1 MKRVAVTGGGGFIGR
16 SVTRELERRGLVA
29 VSLDLPEH
37 DVRTFDPL
45 TFGSMDLHAVIHM
58 AGVLGTHE
66 LFDTIDLAIDS
77 NVRGTARV
85 LEAAKVWGAPYVSI
99 TLPPVFPS
107 IYTAT
112 KLAAVGL
119 ERAFHHTY
127 GLPVSRVRAFNAY
140 GPGQKHGPGHP
151 QKIAPTFA
159 VEAWANR
166 PIPIWG
172 DGEQTVDLV
181 HADDLARMLVDA
193 LDHGDDVTFDGGTGK
208 ALTVNEVAEFVLTV
222 TGSTAGKRY
231 LPMRRGEVP
240 TQIVATGE
248 GWDRLG
254 WRPELDWQ
262 RLEATVRSYR

>member
-1 MKRVAVTGGGGFIGR
+1 MKRVGVTGAGGFIG
-16 SVTRELERRGLVA
+16 SAVTKVLVEQGWT
-29 VSLDLPEH
+29 VGHLDLPVH
-37 DVRTFDPL
+37 DVRVIGPHDFIHL
-45 TFGSMDLHAVIHM
+45 NLNAVIHL

-66 LFDTIDLAIDS
+66 LFDTVDLAIDS
-77 NVRGTARV
+77 NVRGTAKV
-85 LEAAKVWGAPYVSI
+85 LEAAKLADIPYVGI
-99 TLPPVFPS
+99 TMPAVFPS
-107 IYTAT
+107 IYAAT
-112 KLAAVGL
+112 KLAATGL

-151 QKIAPTFA
+151 QKIVPTFA

-181 HADDLARMLVDA
+181 HAGDLARMLVDA

-208 ALTVNEVAEFVLTV
+208 ALTVNEVADFVIEV

-248 GWDRLG
+248 GWNRLD
-254 WRPELDWQ
+254 WRPQLDME
-262 RLEATVRSYR
+262 RLAETIEAYR